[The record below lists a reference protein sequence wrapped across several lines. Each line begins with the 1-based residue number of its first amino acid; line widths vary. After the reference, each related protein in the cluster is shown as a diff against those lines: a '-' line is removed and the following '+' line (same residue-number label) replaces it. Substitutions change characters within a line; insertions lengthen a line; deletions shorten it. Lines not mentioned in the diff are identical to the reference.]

1 MNIFL
6 EGETIKA
13 LRRDEV
19 LQPNDLVRLTE
30 EIGVEPGFDLSGKP
44 EGYLPLA
51 WHKASDELS
60 EWVGF
65 EIQENPFFKLYEF
78 IRVID

>member
-6 EGETIKA
+6 EGETVKV

-30 EIGVEPGFDLSGKP
+30 EIGAEPGFDLKGKP
-44 EGYLPLA
+44 EDYLPLA

-65 EIQENPFFKLYEF
+65 EIQENPLFRVYEY